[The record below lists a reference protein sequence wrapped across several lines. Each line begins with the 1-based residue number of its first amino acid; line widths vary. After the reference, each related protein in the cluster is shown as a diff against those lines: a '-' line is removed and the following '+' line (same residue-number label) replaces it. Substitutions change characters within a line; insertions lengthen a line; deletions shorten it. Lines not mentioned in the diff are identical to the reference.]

1 MRRLILLLLLA
12 IGFCLQDG
20 NVGRAGPIV
29 RPGMIRPLLQGL
41 QGGGKPGGG
50 PGGGQGAG
58 PSIDYELT
66 AADAVRVRLKD
77 LPIEFDDK
85 GHLKKFTP
93 EDLKKKKGDT
103 ADEQKLTGYKSDF
116 NVLKPG
122 DVIQVSLSKLN
133 KDKEAKGGAAGNYV
147 GVIVDMSDKVI
158 TLRVHPN
165 GPVPRAVAA
174 PEGRGGQGGGKNPE
188 KGERPGGKGPEGR
201 GGAGAP
207 AANRV
212 VIAADKSQAST
223 IVIIEQ
229 APEPEGKR
237 GKEREKKK

>member
-1 MRRLILLLLLA
+1 MRRLILLLLLG
-12 IGFCLQDG
+12 IGFCLQSNAG
-20 NVGRAGPIV
+20 QAGPVV

-50 PGGGQGAG
+50 PGGQAAG
-58 PSIDYELT
+58 PSVDYELT
-66 AADAVRVRLKD
+66 AADAVRVRMKD
-77 LPIEFDDK
+77 LPVEFDDK

-93 EDLKKKKGDT
+93 DELKKKKGDT
-103 ADEQKLTGYKSDF
+103 ADEQKLSGYKSEF

-147 GVIVDMSDKVI
+147 GIIVDMSDKVI

-165 GPVPRAVAA
+165 GPVPRAMAA

-188 KGERPGGKGPEGR
+188 NRPAPPGGKGAEGR
-201 GGAGAP
+201 PGGAGP

-212 VIAADKSQAST
+212 VISADKSQAST

-229 APEPEGKR
+229 APEPEAKR
-237 GKEREKKK
+237 GKEREKNK

>member
-1 MRRLILLLLLA
+1 MLA
-12 IGFCLQDG
+12 GRDRSSGRGFRG
-20 NVGRAGPIV
+20 FRAVESRGGEAGR
-29 RPGMIRPLLQGL
+29 Q
-41 QGGGKPGGG
+41 
-50 PGGGQGAG
+50 GQGAG
-58 PSIDYELT
+58 PIIDVELT
-66 AADAVRVRLKD
+66 AADAVRVRMKD

-85 GHLKKFTP
+85 GHLKKFTA

-103 ADEQKLTGYKSDF
+103 AEEQRLTGYKSDF
-116 NVLKPG
+116 SVLKPG

-133 KDKEAKGGAAGNYV
+133 KDKQARGGAAGNYV

-158 TLRVHPN
+158 TLRVNPN
-165 GPVPRAVAA
+165 GPVPRAMAVPA
-174 PEGRGGQGGGKNPE
+174 GRGDKGGGKNPE

-201 GGAGAP
+201 PGGAAGP

-229 APEPEGKR
+229 APEPEAKR
-237 GKEREKKK
+237 GKEREKQK